1 MGLVGTVLEFLRT
14 IVDDVPI
21 TDVKLDE
28 GGEDTS
34 TAELYQPAGFDSN
47 PLLDDLVVAMRVP
60 GKDRF
65 VVVGYLDPVNEPTTE
80 AGETRLYSRDADG
93 NVVATV
99 LLNIDGFVNLGIDDP
114 ENFIP
119 RDDRL
124 QAQLDEIK
132 ANIDDLQLAHD
143 SHIHTTTATVGAGP
157 GLGVIS
163 APTVTTTETYD
174 VGDTA
179 TDKVKGE

>member
-1 MGLVGTVLEFLRT
+1 MGLVGTVIEVLRT
-14 IVDDVPI
+14 MIEGIPI

-28 GGEDTS
+28 GGDDNT
-34 TAELYQPAGFDSN
+34 TAELYQPSGSDSN
-47 PLLDDLVVAMRVP
+47 PLPDDLIIAMRVP

-80 AGETRLYSRDADG
+80 PGEVRLYSRDADG

-99 LLNIDGFVNLGIDDP
+99 RLNIDGFVNLGIDEP

-124 QAQLDEIK
+124 QTQLDEIK
-132 ANIDDLQLAHD
+132 KNIDDLQSAHD
-143 SHIHTTTATVGAGP
+143 THKHDYIGDGDNATAQVSGTPDKTT
-157 GLGVIS
+157 S
-163 APTVTTTETYD
+163 ETYD